1 MLLTAYLADK
11 KLAPLLMS
19 FTTWDD
25 AVAGNPL
32 NTGWRPERRMS
43 VNLNRP
49 RFVAEL
55 IRAARNRGW
64 RPESARRPFT
74 IDDGLAVLG
83 ELGHEADD
91 LRPR

>member
-25 AVAGNPL
+25 AIAGSPL
-32 NTGWRPERRMS
+32 NTGWRFELMS

-55 IRAARNRGW
+55 IRAARKRGW
-64 RPESARRPFT
+64 QPETTRQPLA
-74 IDDGLAVLG
+74 IDDGLAVLV
-83 ELGHEADD
+83 ELGYNAEV

>member
-25 AVAGNPL
+25 AIAGNPL
-32 NTGWRPERRMS
+32 NTGWPFELMS

-55 IRAARNRGW
+55 IRAARNGGW
-64 RPESARRPFT
+64 RPEIARRPFT
-74 IDDGLAVLG
+74 VDDGVAVLV
-83 ELGHEADD
+83 ELGYDANV

>member
-1 MLLTAYLADK
+1 MVLTAYLADK

-25 AVAGNPL
+25 AIAGNPL
-32 NTGWRPERRMS
+32 KTGWRFELMS

-55 IRAARNRGW
+55 IRAARSRGW
-64 RPESARRPFT
+64 TPETARRPFT
-74 IDDGLAVLG
+74 IDDGLAVLA
-83 ELGHEADD
+83 ELGYRADV

>member
-25 AVAGNPL
+25 AIAGNPL
-32 NTGWRPERRMS
+32 NTGWRVELTS

-55 IRAARNRGW
+55 IRAARKRGW
-64 RPESARRPFT
+64 TPETARRPFA
-74 IDDGLAVLG
+74 IDDGLAVLA
-83 ELGHEADD
+83 ELGYDANG
-91 LRPR
+91 LRQR

>member
-25 AVAGNPL
+25 AIAGSPL
-32 NTGWRPERRMS
+32 NTGLRFELMS

-49 RFVAEL
+49 RVVAEL
-55 IRAARNRGW
+55 IRAARSGGW
-64 RPESARRPFT
+64 RPEIARRPFT
-74 IDDGLAVLG
+74 VDDGLAVLV
-83 ELGHEADD
+83 ELGYNANV

>member
-32 NTGWRPERRMS
+32 NTGWRSGLMS

-55 IRAARNRGW
+55 IRAARKRGW
-64 RPESARRPFT
+64 RPEAARRPFA
-74 IDDGLAVLG
+74 IDDGLAVF
-83 ELGHEADD
+83 DD
-91 LRPR
+91 LGYNAKALRPLR

>member
-25 AVAGNPL
+25 AIAGSPL
-32 NTGWRPERRMS
+32 NTGWRFELMS

-55 IRAARNRGW
+55 
-64 RPESARRPFT
+64 
-74 IDDGLAVLG
+74 LG
-83 ELGHEADD
+83 I
-91 LRPR
+91 

>member
-25 AVAGNPL
+25 AIAGSPL
-32 NTGWRPERRMS
+32 NTGWPFELMS

-64 RPESARRPFT
+64 RPETARRPFT
-74 IDDGLAVLG
+74 VDDGLAVLV
-83 ELGHEADD
+83 ELGYEANV